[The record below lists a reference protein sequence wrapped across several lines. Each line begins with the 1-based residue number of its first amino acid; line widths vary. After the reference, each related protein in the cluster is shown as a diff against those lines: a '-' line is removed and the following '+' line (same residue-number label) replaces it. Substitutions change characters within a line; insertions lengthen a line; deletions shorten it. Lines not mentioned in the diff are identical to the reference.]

1 VRWAASGSCQSAE
14 MKRRVHD
21 PRLLAARLAE
31 GLAASTRAWHRERI
45 ESLVQGEVHGISRIS
60 RLDSK
65 AVGVT

>member
-1 VRWAASGSCQSAE
+1 